1 MSKVLIIGAARSG
14 LAAAAFLAQKG
25 EEVIV
30 TDTNLKAQ
38 KESEEALKNYEIRY
52 IWGKQPDIDELAVDM
67 IVVSPGVPLSIA
79 PIRRAKELGIKVIG
93 EVELAYL
100 NAKAP
105 IVAITGTN
113 GKTTTTTLVG
123 EIFKAAGWECGVG
136 GNIGVS
142 LLEESEKISG
152 AGVLVAE
159 ISSFQLEST
168 EKFKPKAAAILNLT
182 PDHLDRHGDMQ
193 GYLAAKAKIFAMQD
207 ENDFLV
213 LNYEDE
219 YLRPLAEKC
228 QSQVLFFSAKHI
240 LKNGV
245 YVEDKMIK
253 IAFKGKISQVC
264 PPEEI
269 RIKGAHNLEN
279 ALAAVALCFALGVDE
294 QVIAQVLRDFKG
306 VEHRLEPVREL
317 DGVLYINDSKGTNPD
332 STSKAL
338 VAYDR
343 PLILIAGGKNKGL
356 SFLPLAKLIKER
368 AKGVVLV
375 GMAKNDIKAAL
386 DEVGFSNY
394 VLVEKFEETVE
405 AAKKMADEGDIVLL
419 SPACTSWDMFKSFE
433 ERGELFKKLVNAL

>member
-1 MSKVLIIGAARSG
+1 MAKVLIIGAARSG

-25 EEVIV
+25 EEVVV
-30 TDTNLKAQ
+30 TDTNIKAQ
-38 KESEEALKNYEIRY
+38 SESEDALKNYDIRY
-52 IWGKQPDIDELAVDM
+52 IWGKQPDIDELNLDL

-79 PIRRAKELGIKVIG
+79 PIVRAKELGIPVTG

-123 EIFKAAGWECGVG
+123 EIFKASGRECGVG

-142 LLEESEKISG
+142 LLEESEKIS
-152 AGVLVAE
+152 ADGVLVAE

-193 GYLAAKAKIFAMQD
+193 GYLKAKARIFLFHY
-207 ENDFLV
+207 EHDFVV
-213 LNYEDE
+213 LNNDDD

-228 QSQVLFFSAKHI
+228 SSQVLFFSAKHI

-245 YVEDKMIK
+245 YVEDRLIK
-253 IAFKGKISQVC
+253 VAFNGKITNIC

-279 ALAAVALCFALGVDE
+279 ALAAIGLCFAMGVSE

-338 VAYDR
+338 VAYNR
-343 PLILIAGGKNKGL
+343 PLVLIAGGKNKGL
-356 SFLPLAKLIKER
+356 SFLPLAELIKER
-368 AKGVVLV
+368 VKAVVLV

-386 DEVGFSNY
+386 DEVGFKNY
-394 VLVEKFEETVE
+394 VLVDKFEETVP
-405 AAKKMADEGDIVLL
+405 AAKEMASEGDIVLL

>member
-1 MSKVLIIGAARSG
+1 MAKVLIIGAARSG

-142 LLEESEKISG
+142 LLEESEKISD

-228 QSQVLFFSAKHI
+228 QSQVLFFSAQHI

-368 AKGVVLV
+368 VKGVVLV

-394 VLVEKFEETVE
+394 VLVDKFEETVE

>member
-38 KESEEALKNYEIRY
+38 KESEEALKKYEIRY

-228 QSQVLFFSAKHI
+228 QSQVLFFSAQHI

-368 AKGVVLV
+368 VKGVVLV

-394 VLVEKFEETVE
+394 VLVDKFEETVE

>member
-38 KESEEALKNYEIRY
+38 KESEEALKKYEIRY

-142 LLEESEKISG
+142 LLEESEKISD

-228 QSQVLFFSAKHI
+228 QSQVLFFSAQHI

-368 AKGVVLV
+368 VKGVVLV

-394 VLVEKFEETVE
+394 VLVDKFEETVE